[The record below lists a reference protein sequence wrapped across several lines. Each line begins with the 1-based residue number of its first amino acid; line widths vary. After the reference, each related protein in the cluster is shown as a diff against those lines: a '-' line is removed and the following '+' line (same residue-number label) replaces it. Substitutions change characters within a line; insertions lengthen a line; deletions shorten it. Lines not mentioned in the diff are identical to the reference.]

1 MSQPFPSTTTNRPSA
16 AWAERE
22 ALIEAFE
29 TAYLADAGAD
39 LAAFLPPPG
48 HPHRLSVL
56 EELVRIDLEHHWAG
70 GLPRWIEEYRP
81 HFPEL
86 FADPRA
92 LAAIAVEEYR
102 LRRRAGQAPVLDEYR
117 RRLGVDL
124 PPDSHERLFPPQ

>member
-1 MSQPFPSTTTNRPSA
+1 MSQSLASTMPSRSGTS
-16 AWAERE
+16 WVEGE
-22 ALIEAFE
+22 ALVEAFDN
-29 TAYLADAGAD
+29 AYLADVGTD

-70 GLPRWIEEYRP
+70 GLPRWIEEYRS

-92 LAAIAVEEYR
+92 LAAIAVEEY
-102 LRRRAGQAPVLDEYR
+102 
-117 RRLGVDL
+117 
-124 PPDSHERLFPPQ
+124 